1 MSPSIGH
8 PTVLAVGTWTKVTG
22 SRRATTLLTNRAWFC
37 CLLRPQI
44 ASLRFPTRVPC
55 SPFALRVCLQ
65 ALRNDKRVEMKMVF
79 DARIACC
86 CQLLCVNRS
95 CVTCIE
101 LASRACDFAGITA
114 SSASRCI
121 FLRLRRAER

>member
-8 PTVLAVGTWTKVTG
+8 PTDLAVGTWTKVTG
-22 SRRATTLLTNRAWFC
+22 SRKPTTLLTNRAWFC

-65 ALRNDKRVEMKMVF
+65 ALCGDERVQMQMGLGRTPRTF
-79 DARIACC
+79 PAGCF
-86 CQLLCVNRS
+86 
-95 CVTCIE
+95 VTHSYFTCFV
-101 LASRACDFAGITA
+101 LASRTREFAGTTA
-114 SSASRCI
+114 STASRCN
-121 FLRLRRAER
+121 FSSPAAR